1 MHRQTSHPLL
11 PPTFLTWTFEVKIGE
26 MESGRFIGKVK
37 PDKVLAWS
45 QSWRYIVTFW
55 LSWLSWVC
63 AVEFVLFFCW
73 TLPGFEIL
81 EFLFW
86 RFGIQYF
93 WKGQVKTPNQK
104 TARSYQYKHAISKYI
119 AATRYSTLKAL
130 FLGSDEESNNG
141 MMFVPAVTLS
151 IGSYRI

>member
-1 MHRQTSHPLL
+1 M
-11 PPTFLTWTFEVKIGE
+11 KIGE

-37 PDKVLAWS
+37 PDKVLVIG
-45 QSWRYIVTFW
+45 RNHGVTSSTV
-55 LSWLSWVC
+55 LVELVELGLCCGVC
-63 AVEFVLFFCW
+63 FVFFCW

-130 FLGSDEESNNG
+130 FWGSDEESNNG